1 MVYSQILDC
10 KGNSSF
16 WEKGKPRWLAGAFL
30 FSISIIAGWWE
41 LIGQANVLDW
51 RGFCGF
57 GA

>member
-1 MVYSQILDC
+1 L
-10 KGNSSF
+10 G
-16 WEKGKPRWLAGAFL
+16 KGKPRWLAGAFL